1 MVRKASKENKVP
13 LRVPPELPKE
23 LRNWVIDNMVAINRG
38 TLPKNLAMEF
48 ISFLEQ
54 QSTGKFAKEL
64 ENCLEEANELSTV
77 D

>member
-1 MVRKASKENKVP
+1 MVRKASKENTSGKAGK
-13 LRVPPELPKE
+13 LPKE

-54 QSTGKFAKEL
+54 HSSRKFGKEL
-64 ENCLEEANELSTV
+64 EFCLEQANEMSTV